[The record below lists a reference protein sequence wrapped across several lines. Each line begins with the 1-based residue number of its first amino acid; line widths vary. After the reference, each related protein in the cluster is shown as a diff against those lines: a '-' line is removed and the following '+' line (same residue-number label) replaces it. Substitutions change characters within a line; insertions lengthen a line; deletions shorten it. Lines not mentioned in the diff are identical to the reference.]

1 MYPEH
6 SLTEAPFF
14 KAPTGGGMPL
24 FNALFAYIFF
34 HAFQRSTNMYA
45 VLGVRDG
52 QSYNGV
58 LARKIPE
65 KGNVLAELSDTEF
78 LITEHTIALCHL
90 YVASSLDSG
99 ISEKRKKQEV
109 YNVHVA
115 TLQALSGKG
124 ARNWRTELAECL
136 SKWHP
141 VFQKLSKHRKS
152 SHEVNGVM
160 VENVQVDAAFL

>member
-1 MYPEH
+1 
-6 SLTEAPFF
+6 
-14 KAPTGGGMPL
+14 
-24 FNALFAYIFF
+24 
-34 HAFQRSTNMYA
+34 MYA

-124 ARNWRTELAECL
+124 ARGTGHNFLKMTIFF
-136 SKWHP
+136 K
-141 VFQKLSKHRKS
+141 KS
-152 SHEVNGVM
+152 EKI
-160 VENVQVDAAFL
+160 

>member
-1 MYPEH
+1 
-6 SLTEAPFF
+6 
-14 KAPTGGGMPL
+14 MPL

-52 QSYNGV
+52 QSYNG
-58 LARKIPE
+58 LLERKLPE
-65 KGNVLAELSDTEF
+65 KGNVLSELSDTEF
-78 LITEHTIALCHL
+78 VITEHTIALCHL
-90 YVASSLDSG
+90 PRCLDSG

-115 TLQALSGKG
+115 TLQALSGQG
-124 ARNWRTELAECL
+124 PRNWRTELAECL

-152 SHEVNGVM
+152 SHEVNDVM
-160 VENVQVDAAFL
+160 VANVQVDASLL